1 MFSKLETTIF
11 AAKKVYLIY
20 RSIMEEQLNFE
31 EWFFQSDY
39 DLETALHMLQT
50 GRNIYC
56 IFMCHL
62 SLEKALKGL
71 YIKRL
76 NQFPPKIHNLIYFV
90 ENLALEPE
98 AAHLDFLVWMNRKG
112 ITTRYTEDLKGMI
125 SLYPRERTDDIYQQT
140 KTIQQWIKNL

>member
-1 MFSKLETTIF
+1 
-11 AAKKVYLIY
+11 
-20 RSIMEEQLNFE
+20 MEHHLNYE

-50 GRNIYC
+50 GRNVYC

-71 YIKRL
+71 FVKRL
-76 NQFPPKIHNLIYFV
+76 NQFPPKIHNLVYFV
-90 ENLALEPE
+90 EKLALEPE
-98 AAHLDFLVWMNRKG
+98 DAHLDFLIWINKMSVA
-112 ITTRYTEDLKGMI
+112 TRYTEDMRSMI
-125 SLYPRERTDDIYQQT
+125 KLYPQERTNDIYQQT